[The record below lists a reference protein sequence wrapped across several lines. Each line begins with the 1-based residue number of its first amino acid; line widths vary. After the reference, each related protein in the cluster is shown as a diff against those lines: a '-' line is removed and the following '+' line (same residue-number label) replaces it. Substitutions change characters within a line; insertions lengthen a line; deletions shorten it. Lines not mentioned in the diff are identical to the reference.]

1 MSTGQKATL
10 AKEARS
16 ASGLAPA
23 LAALGLPRSTWYY
36 HQKRRASSPEK
47 YQHLREPLEAIARAH
62 PEYGYRRTTVELRE
76 AYGHP
81 VNHKVVQRLH
91 QAWDLP
97 LLRGTR
103 RPKPSGIRQAITAA
117 GTRAN
122 LVAGRGAIQPFEVAY
137 ADFSELV
144 YADGR
149 RKAHLIPILDHAS
162 KWVLGWAVGERADT
176 ALALQAW
183 RQARHTLTQR
193 GIAGAGMIVHHDQD
207 PVFTG
212 YGWTAQLLLGDKG
225 RLSYALHGAKD
236 NPEMEAFLSRFKTE
250 NHSLFLDAQ
259 TLEELIAV
267 VGARMDYYNNER
279 RHSTIGYVSPST
291 YLETW
296 QPCR

>member
-1 MSTGQKATL
+1 MSVEQKVAL

-16 ASGLAPA
+16 AVGLAPA
-23 LAALGLPRSTWYY
+23 LAVLELPRSTWYY
-36 HQKRRASSPEK
+36 HQKQRVSYPER
-47 YQHLREPLEAIARAH
+47 YRYLREPLEAIARAH

-76 AYGHP
+76 VYGHP

-103 RPKPSGIRQAITAA
+103 RPRPGGIRQAITAV

-122 LVAGRGAIQPFEVAY
+122 LVAGRAVTRPFEVVY

-144 YADGR
+144 YADGKR
-149 RKAHLIPILDHAS
+149 RAHLIPLLDHAS
-162 KWVLGWAVGERADT
+162 KSVLGWAVGERADT
-176 ALALQAW
+176 VIALQAW
-183 RQARHTLTQR
+183 QQARHTLAQR
-193 GIAGAGMIVHHDQD
+193 GIAMGGMIVHHDQA

-212 YGWTAQLLLGDKG
+212 YGWTAQLLLGDKV
-225 RLSYALHGAKD
+225 RLSYALNGAKD

-250 NHSLFLDAQ
+250 NHSLFLEVQ
-259 TLEELIAV
+259 TLKDLISL
-267 VGARMDYYNNER
+267 VGERMDYYNHER

-291 YLETW
+291 YLETGP
-296 QPCR
+296 PCR